1 VVSAPG
7 PGPRPG
13 AASRDW
19 FAWHDA
25 YDDPAH
31 SLPGRLVAVQA
42 RINQALLGF
51 PPGPIRVLSMCAGQG
66 RDLLGVLADHP
77 RRDDVGGVLVEL
89 DPRNVEAARA
99 TVRLDGL
106 TGIDVVEGDAGTTDA
121 YAGAVP
127 ADLLLVCG
135 VFGNVTEPDIEGTI
149 AALPSLAAPGAH
161 VLWTRHRLEPDR
173 TPWIRERFV
182 AGGFEEVGFDS
193 DGAFGLGHAV
203 LTSDPRPFAPGLRL
217 FTFSDEAVG
226 GWEAPPDR
234 P

>member
-1 VVSAPG
+1 MNAHG
-7 PGPRPG
+7 EGPRPG

-25 YDDPAH
+25 YDDPAR

-42 RINQALLGF
+42 RINQALLGL
-51 PPGPIRVLSMCAGQG
+51 PPGPIKVLSMCAGQG
-66 RDLLGVLADHP
+66 RDLLGVLAGHP
-77 RRDDVGGVLVEL
+77 RRDDVSAVLVEL
-89 DPRNVEAARA
+89 DARNVEAARA

-106 TGIDVVEGDAGTTDA
+106 SGVEVVEGDAGTSDA

-127 ADLLLVCG
+127 AGLLLVCG
-135 VFGNVTEPDIEGTI
+135 VFGNVTEPDIEATI

-182 AGGFEEVGFDS
+182 SGGFEEVAFDS
-193 DGAFGLGHAV
+193 DGAFGVGHAV
-203 LTSDPRPFAPGLRL
+203 LVAEPQPFEAGRHL

-226 GWEAPPDR
+226 GWEAPPGA